1 MLSRSCRKLGGRR
14 LTDKHSTE
22 FDENQMT
29 ADSYK
34 RIGTQLKTARRE
46 HGFRLSDVALELRIS
61 GDYLKLL
68 ESGEFDQL
76 PAPTYVSGFLRS
88 YGKFVGLDGAEL
100 ASRFYALQDHAS
112 SKMDYKLPATAAPPQ
127 RSAPAVA
134 SLCVVLTIGV
144 YVGWY
149 WFSGP
154 KTLDGTVE
162 SELAAVELD
171 SSRPGMMEKNA
182 TNEAFESNS
191 ATTAG
196 MQPDEGETGLA
207 PSIDAAPAAPD
218 AADRPL
224 AADTTVQRVSPAA
237 ETVAETA
244 TATVSATVTAT
255 VTQPDS
261 SAADDTVQTGAVD
274 TASVATK
281 PAVAADTATA
291 AVSERPA
298 DAPQTTEM
306 ASRGTSASVISD
318 GAISDGANSDGA
330 NSGSANSG
338 SVTSDRSVMSDDTLP
353 AGRGAAV
360 ATMRE
365 PAQEITIRAIASSW
379 VEIVRGDGTTVLKK
393 LMRAGDIYIV
403 DDSSGLYLSTGN
415 AGGIEILS
423 GENEI
428 ITIGSVGEIV
438 RDLPLAKNRLRDRF

>member
-1 MLSRSCRKLGGRR
+1 M
-14 LTDKHSTE
+14 TDKHSTE

-46 HGFRLSDVALELRIS
+46 HGFRLSDVARELRIS

-134 SLCVVLTIGV
+134 SLCVVLAIGV
-144 YVGWY
+144 YGGWY

-207 PSIDAAPAAPD
+207 PSIDAAPD

-224 AADTTVQRVSPAA
+224 AADTTVQSVSPAA

-244 TATVSATVTAT
+244 TAIATVSATVTAT

-261 SAADDTVQTGAVD
+261 SAEDDTVQTGAVD

-281 PAVAADTATA
+281 PAVEADTATA

-318 GAISDGANSDGA
+318 GAISDGAI
-330 NSGSANSG
+330 SGSANSG

>member
-1 MLSRSCRKLGGRR
+1 M
-14 LTDKHSTE
+14 TDKYSTE

-29 ADSYK
+29 TDSYK
-34 RIGTQLKTARRE
+34 RIGTQLKTARHE
-46 HGFRLSDVALELRIS
+46 HGFRLSDVARELRIS

-134 SLCVVLTIGV
+134 SLCVVLAIGV
-144 YVGWY
+144 YGGWY

-154 KTLDGTVE
+154 KTLDATVE

-171 SSRPGMMEKNA
+171 SSLPGMMEKNA
-182 TNEAFESNS
+182 TTEAFESNTT
-191 ATTAG
+191 TTAG

-207 PSIDAAPAAPD
+207 PSIDTAPA

-224 AADTTVQRVSPAA
+224 AADTTLQSVSSAA
-237 ETVAETA
+237 ETVAETATATA

-261 SAADDTVQTGAVD
+261 SEANDTVQTVAVD
-274 TASVATK
+274 TAPVATK
-281 PAVAADTATA
+281 PAVAADTATV

-306 ASRGTSASVISD
+306 ASRGTSAS
-318 GAISDGANSDGA
+318 AISDGTISH
-330 NSGSANSG
+330 S
-338 SVTSDRSVMSDDTLP
+338 SVKSDRSVMSDDTLT
-353 AGRGAAV
+353 AGRSAAV

-379 VEIVRGDGTTVLKK
+379 VEVVRGDGTTVLKK

-423 GENEI
+423 GEKEI

>member
-1 MLSRSCRKLGGRR
+1 
-14 LTDKHSTE
+14 LTDKHLTE

-34 RIGTQLKTARRE
+34 RIGTQLKTARNE
-46 HGFRLSDVALELRIS
+46 HGFRLSDVARELRIS

-134 SLCVVLTIGV
+134 SLCVVLAIGV
-144 YVGWY
+144 YGGWY

-154 KTLDGTVE
+154 KTLDVTVE

-182 TNEAFESNS
+182 TTEAFESNS
-191 ATTAG
+191 TTTAG
-196 MQPDEGETGLA
+196 MQPDEGKTGLA
-207 PSIDAAPAAPD
+207 PSIGTAPA

-224 AADTTVQRVSPAA
+224 AVDTTMQSVSPAA
-237 ETVAETA
+237 ETVVETVTA

-261 SAADDTVQTGAVD
+261 SAVDDTVQTGVVD

-281 PAVAADTATA
+281 PTVAVDTAIT

-298 DAPQTTEM
+298 DTPQTTEM
-306 ASRGTSASVISD
+306 ASGGTSGSVISD
-318 GAISDGANSDGA
+318 RSIM
-330 NSGSANSG
+330 SGN
-338 SVTSDRSVMSDDTLP
+338 TLT

-365 PAQEITIRAIASSW
+365 PAQEITIRATASSW
-379 VEIVRGDGTTVLKK
+379 VEVVRGDGTTVLKK

>member
-1 MLSRSCRKLGGRR
+1 MG
-14 LTDKHSTE
+14 
-22 FDENQMT
+22 
-29 ADSYK
+29 
-34 RIGTQLKTARRE
+34 
-46 HGFRLSDVALELRIS
+46 
-61 GDYLKLL
+61 
-68 ESGEFDQL
+68 
-76 PAPTYVSGFLRS
+76 
-88 YGKFVGLDGAEL
+88 
-100 ASRFYALQDHAS
+100 
-112 SKMDYKLPATAAPPQ
+112 YKLPVTAAPPQ

-134 SLCVVLTIGV
+134 SLCVVLAIGV
-144 YVGWY
+144 YGGWY

-154 KTLDGTVE
+154 KTLDAIVE

-171 SSRPGMMEKNA
+171 SSLPGMMEKNA
-182 TNEAFESNS
+182 TTEAFESNS
-191 ATTAG
+191 TTTAG
-196 MQPDEGETGLA
+196 MQPDEGETRLA
-207 PSIDAAPAAPD
+207 PSIDTAPA

-224 AADTTVQRVSPAA
+224 VADATVQSVSPAA
-237 ETVAETA
+237 EADAETA

-261 SAADDTVQTGAVD
+261 SAANDTLQTGAFD
-274 TASVATK
+274 PASVATK
-281 PAVAADTATA
+281 PAVAADTAIA

-306 ASRGTSASVISD
+306 ARRGTSASAIPD
-318 GAISDGANSDGA
+318 GTMSS
-330 NSGSANSG
+330 S
-338 SVTSDRSVMSDDTLP
+338 SVKSDRSIMSDDTLT

-379 VEIVRGDGTTVLKK
+379 VEVVRGDGTTVLKK

>member
-1 MLSRSCRKLGGRR
+1 
-14 LTDKHSTE
+14 
-22 FDENQMT
+22 MT

-46 HGFRLSDVALELRIS
+46 HGFRLSDVARELRIS

-134 SLCVVLTIGV
+134 SLCVVLAIGV
-144 YVGWY
+144 YGGWY

-191 ATTAG
+191 SRTAG

-224 AADTTVQRVSPAA
+224 AADTTVQSVSPAA
-237 ETVAETA
+237 ETVAETATA

-281 PAVAADTATA
+281 PAVEADTATA

-306 ASRGTSASVISD
+306 ANRGTSASVISD
-318 GAISDGANSDGA
+318 GAISNGAI
-330 NSGSANSG
+330 SGSANSG
-338 SVTSDRSVMSDDTLP
+338 SVTSDRSVMSDDTLT

>member
-1 MLSRSCRKLGGRR
+1 M
-14 LTDKHSTE
+14 TDKHSTE

-34 RIGTQLKTARRE
+34 RIGAQLKTARGE
-46 HGFRLSDVALELRIS
+46 HGFRLSDVARELRIS

-68 ESGEFDQL
+68 ETGEFDQL

-134 SLCVVLTIGV
+134 SLCVVLAIGV
-144 YVGWY
+144 YGGWY

-154 KTLDGTVE
+154 KTLDATVE

-218 AADRPL
+218 RSS
-224 AADTTVQRVSPAA
+224 AADTTVQSVSPAA
-237 ETVAETA
+237 ETVAETATA

-281 PAVAADTATA
+281 PAVVADTATA

-318 GAISDGANSDGA
+318 GAISDR
-330 NSGSANSG
+330 
-338 SVTSDRSVMSDDTLP
+338 SVTSDRSVMSDDTLT

-379 VEIVRGDGTTVLKK
+379 VEVVRGDGTTVLKK

>member
-1 MLSRSCRKLGGRR
+1 M
-14 LTDKHSTE
+14 TDKHSTE

-46 HGFRLSDVALELRIS
+46 HGFRLSDVARELRIS

-134 SLCVVLTIGV
+134 SLCVVLAIGV
-144 YVGWY
+144 YGGWY

-154 KTLDGTVE
+154 KTLDATVE

-191 ATTAG
+191 VTTAG
-196 MQPDEGETGLA
+196 MQPDEAETGLA
-207 PSIDAAPAAPD
+207 PSIDTAPAA
-218 AADRPL
+218 ADRLL
-224 AADTTVQRVSPAA
+224 AADAPSAPGTTVQSVSPA
-237 ETVAETA
+237 TL
-244 TATVSATVTAT
+244 
-255 VTQPDS
+255 TQPDS

-281 PAVAADTATA
+281 PAVEADTATA

-318 GAISDGANSDGA
+318 GAIS
-330 NSGSANSG
+330 GSANSG

-360 ATMRE
+360 ATMRD

>member
-1 MLSRSCRKLGGRR
+1 M
-14 LTDKHSTE
+14 TDKHSTE

-34 RIGTQLKTARRE
+34 RIGTQLKTARHE
-46 HGFRLSDVALELRIS
+46 HGFRLSDVARELRIS

-134 SLCVVLTIGV
+134 SLCVVLAIGV
-144 YVGWY
+144 YGGWY

-154 KTLDGTVE
+154 KTLDATVE

-182 TNEAFESNS
+182 TTEAFEINS
-191 ATTAG
+191 VTTAG
-196 MQPDEGETGLA
+196 MQPDEAETGLA
-207 PSIDAAPAAPD
+207 PSIDTAPAA
-218 AADRPL
+218 ADRLL
-224 AADTTVQRVSPAA
+224 AADAPSAPGTTVQSVSPA
-237 ETVAETA
+237 TL
-244 TATVSATVTAT
+244 
-255 VTQPDS
+255 TQPDS

-281 PAVAADTATA
+281 PAVEADTATA
-291 AVSERPA
+291 AVSERSA

-318 GAISDGANSDGA
+318 GAI
-330 NSGSANSG
+330 SGSANSG

-360 ATMRE
+360 ATMRD

-393 LMRAGDIYIV
+393 LMRAGDSYIV

>member
-1 MLSRSCRKLGGRR
+1 M
-14 LTDKHSTE
+14 TDKHSTE

-46 HGFRLSDVALELRIS
+46 HGFRLSDVARELRIS

-134 SLCVVLTIGV
+134 SLCVVLAIGV
-144 YVGWY
+144 YGGWY

-207 PSIDAAPAAPD
+207 PSIDAAPD

-224 AADTTVQRVSPAA
+224 AADTTVQSVSPAA
-237 ETVAETA
+237 ETVAETATATA

-281 PAVAADTATA
+281 PAVEADTATA

-318 GAISDGANSDGA
+318 GAISNGAI
-330 NSGSANSG
+330 SGSANSG

>member
-1 MLSRSCRKLGGRR
+1 M
-14 LTDKHSTE
+14 TDKHSTE

-46 HGFRLSDVALELRIS
+46 HGFRLSDVARELRIS

-134 SLCVVLTIGV
+134 SLCVVLAIGV
-144 YVGWY
+144 YGGWY

-154 KTLDGTVE
+154 KTLDATVE

-224 AADTTVQRVSPAA
+224 AADTTVQSVSPAA

-306 ASRGTSASVISD
+306 ASRGTSASAISD
-318 GAISDGANSDGA
+318 GAISS
-330 NSGSANSG
+330 S
-338 SVTSDRSVMSDDTLP
+338 SVASDRSVMSDDTLT

-379 VEIVRGDGTTVLKK
+379 VEVVRGDGTTVLKK

>member
-1 MLSRSCRKLGGRR
+1 M
-14 LTDKHSTE
+14 TDKHSTE

-29 ADSYK
+29 ADSYE

-46 HGFRLSDVALELRIS
+46 HGFRLSDVARELRIS

-68 ESGEFDQL
+68 ESGDFDQL

-134 SLCVVLTIGV
+134 SLCVVLAIGV
-144 YVGWY
+144 YGGWY

-207 PSIDAAPAAPD
+207 PSIDAAPD

-224 AADTTVQRVSPAA
+224 AADTTVQSVSPAA

-244 TATVSATVTAT
+244 TAIATVSATVTAT

-281 PAVAADTATA
+281 PAVEADTATA

-318 GAISDGANSDGA
+318 GAISDGAI
-330 NSGSANSG
+330 SGSANSG

>member
-1 MLSRSCRKLGGRR
+1 M
-14 LTDKHSTE
+14 TDKHSTE

-46 HGFRLSDVALELRIS
+46 HGFRLSDVARELRIS
-61 GDYLKLL
+61 GDYLNLL

-134 SLCVVLTIGV
+134 SLCVVLAIGV
-144 YVGWY
+144 YGGWY

-196 MQPDEGETGLA
+196 MQPDEGETGLV
-207 PSIDAAPAAPD
+207 PSIDAAPD

-224 AADTTVQRVSPAA
+224 AADTTVQSVSPAA
-237 ETVAETA
+237 E

-281 PAVAADTATA
+281 PAVEADTATA

-306 ASRGTSASVISD
+306 ASRGTSASVIS
-318 GAISDGANSDGA
+318 
-330 NSGSANSG
+330 GSANSG
-338 SVTSDRSVMSDDTLP
+338 SVTSDRSVMSDDTLT

>member
-1 MLSRSCRKLGGRR
+1 M
-14 LTDKHSTE
+14 TDKYLTE

-34 RIGTQLKTARRE
+34 RIGMQLKTARRD
-46 HGFRLSDVALELRIS
+46 HGFRLMDVGRELRIS

-100 ASRFYALQDHAS
+100 ASRFYALQGHAS
-112 SKMDYKLPATAAPPQ
+112 SKMDYKLPVTAGPPQ

-134 SLCVVLTIGV
+134 SLCVVLAIGV
-144 YVGWY
+144 YGGWY
-149 WFSGP
+149 WFNGP
-154 KTLDGTVE
+154 KTLDATVE

-171 SSRPGMMEKNA
+171 SSRADMMEKNA
-182 TNEAFESNS
+182 INEAFESNS
-191 ATTAG
+191 ATTAA
-196 MQPDEGETGLA
+196 MQPDEAETGLA
-207 PSIDAAPAAPD
+207 PSVNAAPAAV
-218 AADRPL
+218 AAP
-224 AADTTVQRVSPAA
+224 DTTVQSVSPVPETVA
-237 ETVAETA
+237 ENTAEIVAETA
-244 TATVSATVTAT
+244 TVTAA

-261 SAADDTVQTGAVD
+261 GEADDTEQTGAVD
-274 TASVATK
+274 TALVETK
-281 PAVAADTATA
+281 PPVAADTATA

-306 ASRGTSASVISD
+306 ASRGTSAS
-318 GAISDGANSDGA
+318 ANSDSA
-330 NSGSANSG
+330 VSGQ
-338 SVTSDRSVMSDDTLP
+338 SVISDRSVMSGDTLT

-379 VEIVRGDGTTVLKK
+379 VEVVRGDGTTVLKK

-428 ITIGSVGEIV
+428 IMIGSVGEIV

>member
-1 MLSRSCRKLGGRR
+1 MTNKYA
-14 LTDKHSTE
+14 TE
-22 FDENQMT
+22 ADGNQMT

-34 RIGTQLKTARRE
+34 RIGTQLKTARHE
-46 HGFRLSDVALELRIS
+46 HGFRLSDVARELRIP

-68 ESGEFDQL
+68 EYGEFDQL

-100 ASRFYALQDHAS
+100 ASRFYALQDHAPFN
-112 SKMDYKLPATAAPPQ
+112 MDYKLPATAAPPQ

-134 SLCVVLTIGV
+134 SLCVVLAIGV
-144 YVGWY
+144 YGGWY

-154 KTLDGTVE
+154 KTLDAAVE
-162 SELAAVELD
+162 SELVAVERD
-171 SSRPGMMEKNA
+171 GSRPGMMEKNA
-182 TNEAFESNS
+182 TTEAFEINS
-191 ATTAG
+191 VTTAG
-196 MQPDEGETGLA
+196 MQPDEAETGLA
-207 PSIDAAPAAPD
+207 PSIDTASVAPDRRLAPD
-218 AADRPL
+218 APS
-224 AADTTVQRVSPAA
+224 AADTTVQSVSPAA

-261 SAADDTVQTGAVD
+261 SAADDTAQTGAVD
-274 TASVATK
+274 TASVTTK
-281 PAVAADTATA
+281 PAVAADMATA

-298 DAPQTTEM
+298 VAPQTTET

-318 GAISDGANSDGA
+318 GAISDGAISDR
-330 NSGSANSG
+330 
-338 SVTSDRSVMSDDTLP
+338 SVTSDRSVMSDDTLTV
-353 AGRGAAV
+353 GRGAAV

-379 VEIVRGDGTTVLKK
+379 VEVVRGDGTTVLKK

-403 DDSSGLYLSTGN
+403 DHSSGLYLSTGN
-415 AGGIEILS
+415 AVGIEILS

>member
-1 MLSRSCRKLGGRR
+1 MPIRSCRKPGGRR

-46 HGFRLSDVALELRIS
+46 HGFRLSDVARELRIS
-61 GDYLKLL
+61 RDYLKLL
-68 ESGEFDQL
+68 ESGEFDHL

-112 SKMDYKLPATAAPPQ
+112 SKMDYKLPATAVPPQ

-134 SLCVVLTIGV
+134 SLCVVLAIGV
-144 YVGWY
+144 YGGWY
-149 WFSGP
+149 WFSGS
-154 KTLDGTVE
+154 KTLDATVE

-207 PSIDAAPAAPD
+207 PSIDAAPD

-224 AADTTVQRVSPAA
+224 AADTTVQSVSPAA

-306 ASRGTSASVISD
+306 ASRGTSAS
-318 GAISDGANSDGA
+318 
-330 NSGSANSG
+330 ANSG
-338 SVTSDRSVMSDDTLP
+338 SVTSDRIVMSDDTLT

-379 VEIVRGDGTTVLKK
+379 VEVVRGDGTTVLKK

>member
-1 MLSRSCRKLGGRR
+1 M
-14 LTDKHSTE
+14 TDKHSTE

-46 HGFRLSDVALELRIS
+46 HGFRLSDVARELRIS

-100 ASRFYALQDHAS
+100 ASRFYALQGHAS

-134 SLCVVLTIGV
+134 SLCVVLAIGV
-144 YVGWY
+144 YGGWY

-154 KTLDGTVE
+154 KTLDATVE

-224 AADTTVQRVSPAA
+224 AADTTVQSVSPAA
-237 ETVAETA
+237 ETVAETATA

-306 ASRGTSASVISD
+306 ASRGTSASAISD
-318 GAISDGANSDGA
+318 GAISS
-330 NSGSANSG
+330 S
-338 SVTSDRSVMSDDTLP
+338 SVTSDRSVMSDDTLT

-379 VEIVRGDGTTVLKK
+379 VEVVRGDGTTVLKK

>member
-1 MLSRSCRKLGGRR
+1 
-14 LTDKHSTE
+14 
-22 FDENQMT
+22 MT
-29 ADSYK
+29 ADSYI
-34 RIGTQLKTARRE
+34 RIGMQLKTARRD
-46 HGFRLSDVALELRIS
+46 HGFRLTDVARELRIS

-112 SKMDYKLPATAAPPQ
+112 SKMDYKLPVTAGPPQ

-134 SLCVVLTIGV
+134 SLCVVLAIGV
-144 YVGWY
+144 YGGWY

-154 KTLDGTVE
+154 KTLDATVE
-162 SELAAVELD
+162 SEMAAVELD
-171 SSRPGMMEKNA
+171 SSRAGMMEKNA
-182 TNEAFESNS
+182 INEAFESNS
-191 ATTAG
+191 ATTAA
-196 MQPDEGETGLA
+196 MQPDEAETGLA
-207 PSIDAAPAAPD
+207 PSVNAAPATVAAP
-218 AADRPL
+218 
-224 AADTTVQRVSPAA
+224 DTTVQSVSPVPETVA
-237 ETVAETA
+237 ENTAEIVAETA
-244 TATVSATVTAT
+244 TVTAA

-261 SAADDTVQTGAVD
+261 GEADDTEQTGAVD
-274 TASVATK
+274 TAMLETK
-281 PAVAADTATA
+281 PPVAADTATA

-298 DAPQTTEM
+298 DAPQTTEI
-306 ASRGTSASVISD
+306 ASRGTSAS
-318 GAISDGANSDGA
+318 ANSDSA
-330 NSGSANSG
+330 VSDSAISGQ
-338 SVTSDRSVMSDDTLP
+338 SVISDRSVMSGDTLT

-379 VEIVRGDGTTVLKK
+379 VEVVRGDGTTVLKK

>member
-1 MLSRSCRKLGGRR
+1 M
-14 LTDKHSTE
+14 TDKYSTE

-46 HGFRLSDVALELRIS
+46 HGLRLLDVARELRIS

-68 ESGEFDQL
+68 ETGEFNQL
-76 PAPTYVSGFLRS
+76 PAPAYVSGFLRS
-88 YGKFVGLDGAEL
+88 YGKFVGLDGAKL
-100 ASRFYALQDHAS
+100 ASRFYALQGHES
-112 SKMDYKLPATAAPPQ
+112 SKMDYQLPVTAAPPQ
-127 RSAPAVA
+127 RSSPAVA
-134 SLCVVLTIGV
+134 SLCVVLAIGV
-144 YVGWY
+144 YGGWY

-154 KTLDGTVE
+154 KTLDATVE
-162 SELAAVELD
+162 SDLAAVELD

-182 TNEAFESNS
+182 TTEAFEINS
-191 ATTAG
+191 ITTAG

-207 PSIDAAPAAPD
+207 PSIDTAPAAPS
-218 AADRPL
+218 AAQ
-224 AADTTVQRVSPAA
+224 TVA

-244 TATVSATVTAT
+244 TATATVSETVTAT

-261 SAADDTVQTGAVD
+261 SAADDTAQTGAVD

-281 PAVAADTATA
+281 PAVSADTATA

-298 DAPQTTEM
+298 DTPQTTQI
-306 ASRGTSASVISD
+306 ASRGT
-318 GAISDGANSDGA
+318 SDGA
-330 NSGSANSG
+330 NSGSANPG
-338 SVTSDRSVMSDDTLP
+338 SANSSSVTSDRRVTSDRSVMSDDRLT

-379 VEIVRGDGTTVLKK
+379 VEVVRGDGTTVLKK

-415 AGGIEILS
+415 AGGIEVLS

-438 RDLPLAKNRLRDRF
+438 RDLPLDKNRLRDRF

>member
-1 MLSRSCRKLGGRR
+1 M
-14 LTDKHSTE
+14 TDKHSTE

-46 HGFRLSDVALELRIS
+46 HGFRLSDVARELRIS

-134 SLCVVLTIGV
+134 SLCVVLAIGV
-144 YVGWY
+144 YGGWY

-154 KTLDGTVE
+154 KTLDATVE

-182 TNEAFESNS
+182 TNEAFESIS
-191 ATTAG
+191 VTTPG
-196 MQPDEGETGLA
+196 MQPDEAETGSA
-207 PSIDAAPAAPD
+207 SSVDYSPD
-218 AADRPL
+218 TA
-224 AADTTVQRVSPAA
+224 VQSVSPAA
-237 ETVAETA
+237 ENVVETVVETGAET
-244 TATVSATVTAT
+244 ATVTAT
-255 VTQPDS
+255 VTAAVTQPDIS
-261 SAADDTVQTGAVD
+261 EADDTVQTRAAD

-281 PAVAADTATA
+281 PAVVADTATA

-306 ASRGTSASVISD
+306 ASRGTSASARSD
-318 GAISDGANSDGA
+318 G
-330 NSGSANSG
+330 
-338 SVTSDRSVMSDDTLP
+338 SVSSSSVASDRSVMSDDTLT

-379 VEIVRGDGTTVLKK
+379 VEVVRGDGTTVLKK